1 MTGRAPARAPVACAQ
16 QQPAPATPIALPV
29 RGRGRKTCLVT
40 SGPLASW
47 SRHAANDANGWNA
60 RIAWRTPQPP
70 VVPVFPTGADCRG
83 IRWCTASSARRLAG
97 VQRWAAMLPAPFQ
110 EKRDSWPE
118 GRLQNS
124 GLRRGAGGIRV
135 FEKKSARAL
144 LRSELVRGGPA
155 AARRHS
161 GRGTPLTRLHGC
173 ARTACL
179 LSAPGREPDHT

>member
-1 MTGRAPARAPVACAQ
+1 MKPDGEPHRGQGNAGVTGRAPARAPVACAQ
-16 QQPAPATPIALPV
+16 QQLAPATPIALPV

-47 SRHAANDANGWNA
+47 SRHAANASANGWNA

-110 EKRDSWPE
+110 EKRDSWRP
-118 GRLQNS
+118 S
-124 GLRRGAGGIRV
+124 GGSKTPVFAGALGESGYSKKSPRVLSCVQSWFAADRRRRGDTAGEV
-135 FEKKSARAL
+135 L
-144 LRSELVRGGPA
+144 L
-155 AARRHS
+155 
-161 GRGTPLTRLHGC
+161 
-173 ARTACL
+173 
-179 LSAPGREPDHT
+179 